1 MFEQDYVMRL
11 INEMVRAVLK
21 LVFNIGTESPSAE
34 LIKDSEEEQTLNEL
48 TDLVDAGLINEAEN
62 RIYEITEDG
71 NKKDLEV
78 ALLFYSYL
86 NNQSDEYLEEHD
98 FSRDEVKSG
107 LKDITK
113 RYGVDGFVD
122 AFLYM

>member
-21 LVFNIGTESPSAE
+21 MIFNIDTASPSAE
-34 LIKDSEEEQTLNEL
+34 LLKDSEEEQTLNEL
-48 TDLVDAGLINEAEN
+48 IDMVDAGFINEAEN
-62 RIYEITEDG
+62 RLYDITEER
-71 NKKDLEV
+71 KKQDLEV

-86 NNQSDEYLEEHD
+86 NNQSDEYLEEHG

-107 LKDITK
+107 LMDISK
-113 RYGVDGFVD
+113 RYGVDGFAD

>member
-71 NKKDLEV
+71 NKKNLEV

>member
-21 LVFNIGTESPSAE
+21 MIFNIDTASPSAE
-34 LIKDSEEEQTLNEL
+34 LLKDSEEEQTLDEL
-48 TDLVDAGLINEAEN
+48 IDMVDAGFINEAEN
-62 RIYEITEDG
+62 RLYDITEER
-71 NKKDLEV
+71 KKQDLEV

-107 LKDITK
+107 LMDISK
-113 RYGVDGFVD
+113 RYGVDGFAD

>member
-21 LVFNIGTESPSAE
+21 LVFNIDTDSPSAE
-34 LIKDSEEEQTLNEL
+34 LVKDSEEEQTLNEL
-48 TDLVDAGLINEAEN
+48 TDLVDAGCINEAEN
-62 RIYEITEDG
+62 RIYEITEAR

>member
-1 MFEQDYVMRL
+1 MRL
-11 INEMVRAVLK
+11 INEMVRVVLK
-21 LVFNIGTESPSAE
+21 LVFNIDTDSPSAE
-34 LIKDSEEEQTLNEL
+34 LVKDSEEEQTLNEL
-48 TDLVDAGLINEAEN
+48 TDLVDAGCINEAEN
-62 RIYEITEDG
+62 RIYEITEAR

>member
-11 INEMVRAVLK
+11 INEMVRALLK
-21 LVFNIGTESPSAE
+21 LVFNIDTESPSAE

>member
-21 LVFNIGTESPSAE
+21 IIFNIDTASPSAE
-34 LIKDSEEEQTLNEL
+34 LLKDSEEEQTLDEL
-48 TDLVDAGLINEAEN
+48 IDMVDAGFINEAEN
-62 RIYEITEDG
+62 RLYDITEER
-71 NKKDLEV
+71 KKQDLEV

-86 NNQSDEYLEEHD
+86 NNQSDEYLEEHG

-107 LKDITK
+107 LMDISK

>member
-1 MFEQDYVMRL
+1 MK
-11 INEMVRAVLK
+11 II
-21 LVFNIGTESPSAE
+21 FNIDTASPSAE
-34 LIKDSEEEQTLNEL
+34 LLKDSEEEQTLDEL
-48 TDLVDAGLINEAEN
+48 IDMVDAGFINEAEN
-62 RIYEITEDG
+62 RLYDITEER
-71 NKKDLEV
+71 KKQDLEV

-86 NNQSDEYLEEHD
+86 NNQSDEYLEEHG

-107 LKDITK
+107 LMDISK